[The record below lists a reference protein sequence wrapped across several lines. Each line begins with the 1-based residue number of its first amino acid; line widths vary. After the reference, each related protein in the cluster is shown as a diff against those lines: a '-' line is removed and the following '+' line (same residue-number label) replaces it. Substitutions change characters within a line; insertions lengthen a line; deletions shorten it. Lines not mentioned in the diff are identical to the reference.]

1 MGLPLTQALT
11 DGSFKA
17 LVDRHP
23 RAVMLATKDACIV
36 YVNEMFHTV
45 TGYSHDEVV
54 GQPPSMLS
62 SGLHTPDFYQKM
74 WRSLTRAGRWE
85 GLIWNRRKNGD
96 KYPQWLTIYSVNA
109 GGSELYAGV
118 FMDVGDRASIDE
130 RVASLAYYDPLTEL
144 PNRSL
149 FREFLKARTGQR
161 PTGSNTFAVLFI
173 DLDFFKAINELH
185 GHDYGDKVLR
195 QVTACIRDVLR
206 QSDVLARLSGDEF
219 AAIVELECPQDLD
232 VVCDRLMG
240 MFRAPLLVGHR
251 EFFLSASVGAAMFQ
265 RDGETASELLQNADR
280 AMHTAK
286 ADGRACYRIYSA
298 DEDSSGRQEHRLS
311 EALVA
316 SLKVAPGEFSVVYQP
331 QYDLVTGKV
340 LGLEALLRWHHPE
353 LGMVS
358 PARFVP
364 VAEQRG
370 YIHELTERLI
380 ACIDRDLQQTALQDG
395 KGRRLAIN
403 ISARQITDYRLES
416 LLEPF
421 FERLRRAHWQPE
433 IEITETHMMNLSR
446 GCLAKLAEYGE
457 KNVIVAIDDFG
468 TGYSS
473 LAYLHRLPVHVLK
486 IDRQFVQRI
495 GQIGDDAGIVSA
507 ILAIADALNLEVVA
521 EGIETE
527 AQKSRL
533 QTLRCHRGQG
543 YLLARPAPVGQLLFD

>member
-1 MGLPLTQALT
+1 MGLPLAQALT

-23 RAVMLATKDACIV
+23 RAVMLATRDARIV

-45 TGYSHDEVV
+45 TGYSHDEVI
-54 GQPPSMLS
+54 GQSPSMLS

-109 GGSELYAGV
+109 GGSEFYAGV

-161 PTGSNTFAVLFI
+161 PRGSNTFAVLFI

-185 GHDYGDKVLR
+185 GHDHGDKVLR
-195 QVTACIRDVLR
+195 QVAACIRDVLR

-219 AAIVELECPQDLD
+219 AAIVELERPQDLD
-232 VVCDRLMG
+232 VVCDRLMA

-251 EFFLSASVGAAMFQ
+251 EYFLSASVGAAMFH

-286 ADGRACYRIYSA
+286 ADGRACYRVYSA

-311 EALVA
+311 EALVT

-331 QYDLVTGKV
+331 QYDLATGKV

-380 ACIDRDLQQTALQDG
+380 ACIDADLQQTALKDG

-403 ISARQITDYRLES
+403 ISARQITDNRLES

-507 ILAIADALNLEVVA
+507 ILAIAEALNLEVVA

-527 AQKSRL
+527 AQKSQL

-543 YLLARPAPVGQLLFD
+543 YLLARPAPIGQLSFD